1 VIASIA
7 IFVGII
13 LLFVSALLSAIAMR
27 ADALFCGA
35 ATIASIAM
43 AGSWHNDAN
52 GSIKVKRNNNVVL
65 IVCLR
70 LIDLV
75 FWVTDG

>member
-1 VIASIA
+1 MIVSIA
-7 IFVGII
+7 IFIGIV
-13 LLFVSALLSAIAMR
+13 LLFVSALLSPITMR

-35 ATIASIAM
+35 ATIVSIAM

-52 GSIKVKRNNNVVL
+52 GSIRLKRNNNVVL
-65 IVCLR
+65 IACLR

-75 FWVTDG
+75 FCVTNG